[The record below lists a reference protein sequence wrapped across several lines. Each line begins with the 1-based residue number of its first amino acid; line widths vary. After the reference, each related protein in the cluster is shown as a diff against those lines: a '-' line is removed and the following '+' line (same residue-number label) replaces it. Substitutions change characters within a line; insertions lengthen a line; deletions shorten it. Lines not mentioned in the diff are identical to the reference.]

1 MLGLGKDEK
10 RLIIGTH
17 VIKIFNKGADEIM
30 GEFIS
35 ISDTGKYMFHFF

>member
-1 MLGLGKDEK
+1 MRGKNDK

-17 VIKIFNKGADEIM
+17 VIKVFIKGDDREF